1 MRQQMN
7 KFWQRLTWKQLCP
20 QVQLSL
26 SFILFI
32 AFLFAP
38 LSRAGVFPFQAILQA
53 GAAQG
58 ADPLFVFSDTGATF
72 KVSANL
78 NATAN
83 GNGSFTVTSGSGFF
97 NADPIVLIPGSG
109 VSPLGAFNYDNVLY
123 PAATPKLD
131 IAGLL
136 FRDTVTSAE
145 LNIWGN
151 AGGSYSTYVG
161 VAAGNYS
168 LQNNSSTITLAQAPE
183 PGTWMLM
190 VVGLSVMLFWKS
202 ATPWVAGRTGNG
214 RRSPRELRS

>member
-1 MRQQMN
+1 MN
-7 KFWQRLTWKQLCP
+7 RFSQRLKQKQLCQ
-20 QVQLSL
+20 QVPLSI
-26 SFILFI
+26 SFILLI
-32 AFLFAP
+32 SFLFAP
-38 LSRAGVFPFQAILQA
+38 LSRAGAFPFQAIIQA
-53 GAAQG
+53 GAGQG
-58 ADPLFVFSDTGATF
+58 ADPLFVFTDKGPTF
-72 KVSANL
+72 TVSANL
-78 NATAN
+78 NATDN

-109 VSPLGAFNYDNVLY
+109 FSPLGAFTYDNVLY

-131 IAGLL
+131 TGGLL
-136 FRDTVTSAE
+136 FRDTITGAE

-151 AGGSYSTYVG
+151 PGGSYSTYVG

-168 LQNNSSTITLAQAPE
+168 LQNNSSAITLAQAPE